1 VAGGQPESGSPASP
15 TTIAARTR
23 ADLSQFSRSERR
35 VAQALLADYPNAAL
49 GTVAELAERA
59 QVSAPSVVRFAHR
72 LGLAGFAQLQGELR
86 DELSRQTSGPLRR
99 APGQD
104 RTDAPSTVLMR
115 RARQQSDRALD
126 CLGHIGVET
135 LETVVGILAD
145 SNRRIYLAGGRFSRL
160 LAAYLG
166 MQLQEIRPRVSI
178 IADPHGRDLDAVIG
192 LRRGD
197 VVVLFDFARYQRS
210 AVELARTARQAR
222 ATVLLITDDVACPA
236 AVPADHVLVIAS
248 DSDLAFQS
256 MSGAFLFTELII
268 GPVLDRLGEAG
279 ITRLARWERYRLAEL
294 I

>member
-1 VAGGQPESGSPASP
+1 MGAERPESGPVDRA
-15 TTIAARTR
+15 TTIAERTR
-23 ADLSQFSRSERR
+23 ADLSLFSRSERR

-72 LGLAGFAQLQGELR
+72 LGLAGFAQLQAGLR
-86 DELSRQTSGPLRR
+86 DELSRQTTGPLRR

-115 RARQQSDRALD
+115 RARRQSERALD
-126 CLGHIGVET
+126 CLGQIGAET
-135 LETVVGILAD
+135 LETVVDVLAD
-145 SNRRIYLAGGRFSRL
+145 GNRRLYLSGGRFSGL
-160 LAAYLG
+160 LASYLG

-178 IADPHGRDLDAVIG
+178 IGDPHGRDLDAVIG

-197 VVVLFDFARYQRS
+197 VLVLFDFARYQRS

-222 ATVLLITDDVACPA
+222 ATVVLITDDLACPA
-236 AVPADHVLVIAS
+236 AIPADHVLVVAS

>member
-1 VAGGQPESGSPASP
+1 MGAERPESGPVDRAA
-15 TTIAARTR
+15 TIAERTR
-23 ADLSQFSRSERR
+23 ADLSLFSRSERR

-72 LGLAGFAQLQGELR
+72 LGLAGFAQLQAGLR
-86 DELSRQTSGPLRR
+86 DELSRQTTGPLRR

-115 RARQQSDRALD
+115 RARRQSERALD
-126 CLGHIGVET
+126 CLGQIGAET
-135 LETVVGILAD
+135 LETVVGVLAD
-145 SNRRIYLAGGRFSRL
+145 GNRRLYLSGGRFSGL
-160 LAAYLG
+160 LASYLG

-178 IADPHGRDLDAVIG
+178 IGDPHGRDLDAVIG

-197 VVVLFDFARYQRS
+197 VLVLFDFARYQRS
-210 AVELARTARQAR
+210 AVELSRTARQAR
-222 ATVLLITDDVACPA
+222 ATVMLITDDLACPA
-236 AVPADHVLVIAS
+236 AVPADHVLVVAS